1 LEQSLP
7 RPMRERAS
15 VERVRRGRG
24 GLRPARASM
33 LGMSSRAADRP
44 TLFLEDFAPGQR
56 FTTATVEVTADE
68 IKAFAARFD
77 PQPFHLDEEAAKR
90 SLFGALA
97 ASGWHTAA
105 MTMRL
110 LVDSPLHPS
119 DGMIGLGGE
128 ITWPR
133 PTYAGDVLR
142 VESEVIE
149 TKRSR
154 SNPRRGVVTMRQE
167 TKNQRGE
174 PVQIAVVKI
183 LVPTRG

>member
-1 LEQSLP
+1 
-7 RPMRERAS
+7 
-15 VERVRRGRG
+15 
-24 GLRPARASM
+24 
-33 LGMSSRAADRP
+33 MSSERAADQP
-44 TLFLEDFAPGQR
+44 QKLYLEDFSPGRR
-56 FTTATVEVTADE
+56 FVTETVEVTADE
-68 IKAFAARFD
+68 IKSFAARFD
-77 PQPFHLDEEAAKR
+77 PQPFHLDEAAAKR
-90 SLFGALA
+90 SVFGALA

-110 LVDSPLHPS
+110 LVDSALRPA
-119 DGMIGLGGE
+119 DGMIGLGGD

-149 TKRSR
+149 VKRSR
-154 SNPRRGVVTMRQE
+154 SKPDRGVVTMRQE

-183 LVPTRG
+183 LVPSRG

>member
-1 LEQSLP
+1 MP
-7 RPMRERAS
+7 P
-15 VERVRRGRG
+15 
-24 GLRPARASM
+24 LR
-33 LGMSSRAADRP
+33 L
-44 TLFLEDFAPGQR
+44 
-56 FTTATVEVTADE
+56 EVTADE

-110 LVDSPLHPS
+110 LVDSTLRPS

-149 TKRSR
+149 TTRSR
-154 SNPRRGVVTMRQE
+154 SNPRRGVVTMRRE
-167 TKNQRGE
+167 TTNQRGE
-174 PVQIAVVKI
+174 PVQIATDQDPRAGPR
-183 LVPTRG
+183 LEQRATRAGDLGRQRLLTHGQCCATG

>member
-1 LEQSLP
+1 M
-7 RPMRERAS
+7 RP
-15 VERVRRGRG
+15 
-24 GLRPARASM
+24 LRASM
-33 LGMSSRAADRP
+33 FVMSNATVDRP
-44 TLFLEDFAPGQR
+44 EILYFEDFLPGRR
-56 FTTATVEVTADE
+56 FSTATVEVTAED

-105 MTMRL
+105 LAMRL
-110 LVDSPLHPS
+110 LVDSTIRPA

-142 VESEVIE
+142 VESEVIDA
-149 TKRSR
+149 KRSR

-183 LVPTRG
+183 MVPARGADEHRA